1 MSKIPEVKIAAP
13 VAPIVQEV
21 AGDSGGGGGIPR
33 WVIGVAIGVPVA
45 AAIAYIL
52 FGPSGDD
59 GTGKKKTKKSASKK
73 DTPVKTP
80 AVAPL
85 KEKKVEEVVIEDVEE
100 EPKDPLEKATAAKN
114 RGNKY
119 FKGGRYELAIKCYTE
134 AIEGC
139 PKDKPLDLATF
150 HQNRAAAY
158 DQMNDIS
165 NVLSDCDTAINLNNK
180 YVKAL
185 DRRAKTLRK
194 QAMKVLSFSNQL
206 QAVLTPLNCR
216 LKILN
221 TKWTNLNSV

>member
-1 MSKIPEVKIAAP
+1 MQHFQIKDMSKIPEVKIAAP
-13 VAPIVQEV
+13 VAPLVHEV

-33 WVIGVAIGVPVA
+33 WVIGLAIGVPVA
-45 AAIAYIL
+45 AALAYIL

-59 GTGKKKTKKSASKK
+59 AGKKKTKKSASKK
-73 DTPVKTP
+73 DTPVKSPATTAAATP
-80 AVAPL
+80 V
-85 KEKKVEEVVIEDVEE
+85 KDKKVEEVVIEDVEE

-119 FKGGRYELAIKCYTE
+119 FKAGRYELAIKCYTE

-194 QAMKVLSFSNQL
+194 QAMKVLKY
-206 QAVLTPLNCR
+206 
-216 LKILN
+216 KIKSPIL
-221 TKWTNLNSV
+221 

>member
-1 MSKIPEVKIAAP
+1 MHHFQIKDMSKIPEVKIAAP
-13 VAPIVQEV
+13 VAPLVQEMT
-21 AGDSGGGGGIPR
+21 GDSGGGGGIPR

-45 AAIAYIL
+45 AALAYIL

-59 GTGKKKTKKSASKK
+59 VAKKKSKKSASKK
-73 DTPVKTP
+73 DTPVKSPATTAAATP
-80 AVAPL
+80 V
-85 KEKKVEEVVIEDVEE
+85 KDKKVEEVVIEDVEE

-119 FKGGRYELAIKCYTE
+119 FKAGRYELAIKCYTE

-194 QAMKVLSFSNQL
+194 QAMKVLK
-206 QAVLTPLNCR
+206 C
-216 LKILN
+216 KIKSL
-221 TKWTNLNSV
+221 LF